1 MKNQTKQAQKL
12 TQLSEITLQFCWLE
26 QWYLHTSLTNIKA
39 AAVGERRGRWGGRP
53 CPVQIRDKRF
63 LSARLLCCLQQR
75 QCLTQWH
82 AREAKQKDFMRALT
96 IEREPENCY
105 ETQRQA
111 VGRFTRLSHKKKK
124 KHGWQKE
131 EFEKEWWRTLNLLSF
146 SITQWRSVA
155 TACKVTDGDKN
166 PCLTR

>member
-124 KHGWQKE
+124 KTRLAEGGVWERMMKDL
-131 EFEKEWWRTLNLLSF
+131 EFVIVLYYAMAQCCHSL
-146 SITQWRSVA
+146 
-155 TACKVTDGDKN
+155 
-166 PCLTR
+166 